1 MSENMSMAEFMAQY
15 ETNNDLNKGDIVE
28 GTILSVNAEE
38 VIVNINY
45 ISDGVLPKEEIEGS
59 TTEGLSIGQ
68 KISVFVVKTD
78 DGDGNVLL
86 SLKKADQI
94 LVWDEFEK
102 IFEGKRK
109 LKVKVKEAV
118 TGGLV
123 ADYKGARVFIPA
135 SQVALSYVD
144 DLKPYLHQTM
154 EIVLID
160 YKKAEQKVVGSRKVI
175 ELEAQERSKADI
187 MSRISADDRI
197 TGKVVRL
204 ADYGAFV
211 DLGGVDG
218 LIHISQLSNRRIK
231 HPSEVLNEGDLVDVI
246 VLEVNREK
254 DRISLKLADIKAS
267 PWESVDVNYQ
277 VEDIVLGTV
286 TRIMNFGAF
295 VEIEDG
301 LEGLVHISELSD
313 QHVSRVQE
321 VVNVGDEIQV
331 MILQIDSENQ
341 KIALSLKAA
350 KEAELQDLEPYE
362 EEAQTTTMSDLFGD
376 KLKNLKF

>member
-1 MSENMSMAEFMAQY
+1 MSDSMSMADLMAQY
-15 ETNNDLNKGDIVE
+15 ETNNDLKKGDVIE
-28 GTILSVNAEE
+28 GTILSVNTEE

-45 ISDGVLPKEEIEGS
+45 SSDGVLPKEEITGS
-59 TTEGLSIGQ
+59 TTEGLEVNQ
-68 KISVFVVKTD
+68 KISVFVLKAD
-78 DGDGNVLL
+78 NGDGNVLL
-86 SLKKADQI
+86 SQKKADQI

-102 IFEGKRK
+102 IMNSKRPF
-109 LKVKVKEAV
+109 KVKVKEVV

-135 SQVALSYVD
+135 SHVALAYVE
-144 DLKPYLHQTM
+144 DLKPYLHQTL

-160 YKKAEQKVVGSRKVI
+160 YKKEDQKVVGSRKVI
-175 ELEAQERSKADI
+175 EQEAQERSKADRL
-187 MSRISADDRI
+187 SRISPDDRI
-197 TGKVVRL
+197 TGKVVRI

-218 LIHISQLSNRRIK
+218 LVHISQMSNKRIK
-231 HPSEVLNEGDLVDVI
+231 HPSEVVQEGALVEVI

-254 DRISLKLADIKAS
+254 ERISLKLADIKES
-267 PWESVDVNYQ
+267 PWETVDVHYH
-277 VEDIVLGTV
+277 VDDVVAGKV

-301 LEGLVHISELSD
+301 LEGLIHISELSE

-321 VVNVGDEIQV
+321 VVNVGDEIEV
-331 MILQIDSENQ
+331 MIIQIDSENQ
-341 KIALSLKAA
+341 KMGLSLKAA
-350 KEAELQDLEPYE
+350 KEAELSDFEPYAE
-362 EEAQTTTMSDLFGD
+362 EEQTTTLSDLFGD